1 MDPHSIHAGSL
12 HPEYGDQ
19 MITEA
24 AAKRLMKKLIKLR
37 GNGENEKSEAYKRQE
52 NLCIQQFKY
61 VIDMHA
67 DRYKHFPNYED
78 LVQEGYIALLS
89 AMKNYNPTKGS
100 FFWWAHKYVAT
111 KVQRSAN
118 THTAIRFPLSYA
130 KKHQSRKENNL
141 PIMVDT
147 KSRPDTTLEE
157 IETINIIDRATSQLD
172 EFHKKVVDCFYGLD
186 TGNEGSI
193 NKVCK
198 QLKISRDECIEAL
211 DNALAILKQHI
222 EL

>member
-1 MDPHSIHAGSL
+1 
-12 HPEYGDQ
+12 
-19 MITEA
+19 MITERKA
-24 AAKRLMKKLIKLR
+24 RSLMRKLINLR
-37 GNGENEKSEAYKRQE
+37 GNPDDEKTEAYKKQE
-52 NLCIQQFKY
+52 NLCLQQFKY

-111 KVQRSAN
+111 RIQRSAN

-130 KKHQSRKENNL
+130 KKHQPRKENNL

-157 IETINIIDRATSQLD
+157 IETINIIEGATSQLD
-172 EFHKKVVDCFYGLD
+172 EFHKKVIDCFYGLD

-193 NKVCK
+193 NKVCR
-198 QLKISRDECIEAL
+198 QLKISRDECITAL
-211 DNALAILKQHI
+211 DNALEILKQHI

>member
-1 MDPHSIHAGSL
+1 
-12 HPEYGDQ
+12 

-37 GNGENEKSEAYKRQE
+37 GNGENEKSEAYKQQE

-100 FFWWAHKYVAT
+100 FFWWAHKYVADRKST
-111 KVQRSAN
+111 RLNSS
-118 THTAIRFPLSYA
+118 HRCISYA
-130 KKHQSRKENNL
+130 VFCLKK
-141 PIMVDT
+141 
-147 KSRPDTTLEE
+147 
-157 IETINIIDRATSQLD
+157 
-172 EFHKKVVDCFYGLD
+172 
-186 TGNEGSI
+186 
-193 NKVCK
+193 
-198 QLKISRDECIEAL
+198 
-211 DNALAILKQHI
+211 
-222 EL
+222 

>member
-1 MDPHSIHAGSL
+1 MDTHSIHTGSL
-12 HPEYGDQ
+12 HPEYGDR

-24 AAKRLMKKLIKLR
+24 RAKTLMKKLIKLR
-37 GNGENEKSEAYKRQE
+37 GNPEDEKSEAYKRQE
-52 NLCIQQFKY
+52 NLCIQQFRY

-78 LVQEGYIALLS
+78 LVQEGYISLLS
-89 AMKNYNPTKGS
+89 AMKTYEPTKGS
-100 FFWWAHKYVAT
+100 FFYWCHRYVKT
-111 KVQRSAN
+111 RIQRSAN

-130 KKHQSRKENNL
+130 KKHQPRKENNL

-157 IETINIIDRATSQLD
+157 IETINIIDSATSQLD
-172 EFHKKVVDCFYGLD
+172 EFHKKVVDCYYGLD
-186 TGNEGSI
+186 TGNAGSI

-198 QLKISRDECIEAL
+198 QLKISREECIEAL
-211 DNALAILKQHI
+211 DNALELLKQHI

>member
-78 LVQEGYIALLS
+78 LVQEGYISLLS
-89 AMKNYNPTKGS
+89 AMKTYEPTKGS
-100 FFWWAHKYVAT
+100 FFYWCHRYVKT
-111 KVQRSAN
+111 RIQRSAN

-130 KKHQSRKENNL
+130 KKHQPRKESNL
-141 PIMVDT
+141 PIMIDT
-147 KSRPDTTLEE
+147 KSQPDTALEE
-157 IETINIIDRATSQLD
+157 TEMMDMIANATGKLD
-172 EFHKKVVDCFYGLD
+172 EFHKQVVDVYYGLGAD
-186 TGNEGSI
+186 GKGSI
-193 NKVCK
+193 GKVCK
-198 QLKISRDECIEAL
+198 QLKISREECIEAL
-211 DNALAILKQHI
+211 NNALEILKQHI